1 VANTIN
7 SDMPKGLGDIEGS
20 LLYLAGPE
28 EQLAT
33 TALDQRPPDEA
44 GWPGRCGR
52 YTVPIHNG
60 RPIIRDLSLDR
71 QGFVLVRSQTAVTN
85 FYDKQEV
92 HAVYYPELE
101 RLIKHTTGA
110 IKVVVFAHDVRSIL
124 KARAGEL
131 GVREPVGP
139 VHNDYTIKSA
149 PEHVRELLDADE
161 ADERLKHRYVEI
173 NAWRPIRGP
182 VQNTPLAV
190 CDSQSIAQNDL
201 VPADLKHEVYMVR
214 FSTRHRWF
222 YFPAMETNEVLL
234 IKGFDSM
241 EDGRA
246 RFTAHAAVED
256 PTAPAFAPAR
266 ESIEARALVFYRPGL
281 TPESDRRN
289 IPGYGQIE
297 IKS

>member
-1 VANTIN
+1 LANIIDN
-7 SDMPKGLGDIEGS
+7 DMPKGLGDIEGS
-20 LLYLAGPE
+20 LLYLAAPE
-28 EQLAT
+28 EKLTT
-33 TALDQRPPDEA
+33 TALEQPPPDEA
-44 GWPGRCGR
+44 GWPGRWRR

-60 RPIIRDLSLDR
+60 RPIIKDLSLDR

-85 FYDKQEV
+85 FYHKHEV

-124 KARAGEL
+124 KARAGEQ
-131 GVREPVGP
+131 GVREPVAP

-161 ADERLKHRYVEI
+161 ADERLKHRFVEI
-173 NAWRPIRGP
+173 NVWRPIRGP
-182 VQNTPLAV
+182 VQSTPLAV

-214 FSTRHRWF
+214 FSPRHRWF
-222 YFPAMETNEVLL
+222 YFPAMDANEVLL

-246 RFTAHAAVED
+246 RFTAHAAFED
-256 PTAPAFAPAR
+256 PTAPASAPAR
-266 ESIEARALVFYRPGL
+266 ESIEARALVFYGPRP
-281 TPESDRRN
+281 N
-289 IPGYGQIE
+289 V
-297 IKS
+297 